1 MSKPPQHRIARAGG
15 AASPARRTR
24 GPAVAAFLCALCLG
38 APVPGQSTDVLAKLN
53 ADGTIHG
60 TEESKS
66 YRVLLDAY
74 LKLTPP
80 PEPVSDAFNLATIHP
95 GMKNWTKVSD
105 WAESNPHMAEAILAC
120 RSTNILGLPYG
131 TAAIE
136 EKYRTANLVAVIGVE
151 EDLEVNDFRYLRA
164 MDAIAAYAT
173 AEMYRRLLAGEQ
185 QPAID
190 LATALNWVLRQ
201 LCDRQFLQEKV
212 FSINLLVDALVNLL
226 DVLYS
231 YQDKFTAEQFR
242 QLSWEDIPQLR
253 PDRNRLHMPEGD
265 RVVSEALLEAV
276 FGSDSQP
283 DPELF
288 ARAFGSIQ
296 SYEAPL
302 TRFGAARRWRMIA
315 AVHGSLEAS
324 KERLEL
330 IYHDWWRRWRVQE
343 YDPILAIPTQ
353 FARTNPIRYAAVMYS
368 IEDLEEAFAMRSRL
382 VTAVNGTAIAAG
394 LCAYKATFGVYPDD
408 KEKLYGQFVRRRISD
423 IDPYDQQF
431 GPLHYRLLDARTSL
445 DTRWGRLWL
454 DKGQCILYS
463 VGADHADGRAV
474 EHVGDA
480 SAGDLVI
487 WPPIRTLLRQ
497 QKLVE

>member
-1 MSKPPQHRIARAGG
+1 MSNRPQQSTARAGG
-15 AASPARRTR
+15 AAAPARRAR
-24 GPAVAAFLCALCLG
+24 GAVIAAVLCALAVAAPA
-38 APVPGQSTDVLAKLN
+38 PGQAVDVIARLN
-53 ADGTIHG
+53 ADGTIQG
-60 TEESKS
+60 TEPSKS
-66 YRVLLDAY
+66 YRVLFDAY
-74 LKLTPP
+74 LKLSPP
-80 PEPVSDAFNLATIHP
+80 PQPISEAFNLATIHP
-95 GMKNWTKVSD
+95 GMKDWSKVSD

-131 TAAIE
+131 PDQVE
-136 EKYRTANLVAVIGVE
+136 QKYRDADLVAVIGVAQ
-151 EDLEVNDFRYLRA
+151 DLDVNDFRYLRA
-164 MDAIAAYAT
+164 MDTIAAYAT
-173 AEMYRRLLAGEQ
+173 AEMYRRLDAGQ
-185 QPAID
+185 GQAALD
-190 LATALNWVLRQ
+190 LASALNWVLRQ

-212 FSINLLVDALVNLL
+212 FSINMLVDALINLL
-226 DVLYS
+226 DVLYK
-231 YQDKFTAEQFR
+231 YQDKLTAEQFR
-242 QLSWEDIPQLR
+242 ELSWESIPQLR

-288 ARAFGSIQ
+288 AKAFGSIQ
-296 SYEAPL
+296 SFDAPL

-330 IYHDWWRRWRVQE
+330 IYHDWWRRWRIQE

-353 FARTNPIRYAAVMYS
+353 FTRTNPIRYAAVIYS

-382 VTAVNGTAIAAG
+382 VVAVNGTAIAAG
-394 LCAYKATFGVYPDD
+394 LCGYKATYGVYPDD

-423 IDPYDQQF
+423 IDPFDQQF
-431 GPLHYRLLDARTSL
+431 GPLRYRLLDARTAI

-454 DKGQCILYS
+454 DKGQGILYS
-463 VGADHADGRAV
+463 VGADHSDGRAA
-474 EHVGDA
+474 EHVSDA
-480 SAGDLVI
+480 SAGDVVI
-487 WPPIRTLLRQ
+487 WPPIRALLRE